1 MACVIAGYFQLRR
14 SFPSGVDRMNKQP
27 TLVLWLLLLGALS
40 ATGCQSMA
48 WPAMWPFP
56 DRERTTHEGPRQR
69 IEAIEQLASQ
79 SDGTDSPKQ
88 REIVEQL
95 ARQIQ
100 KEPDPLVRAAIVQ
113 TVVEYRVPLALQVL
127 EAGLGDTDGMVRTAC
142 CRALGKRAD
151 TTSVARLGQVLRNDK
166 KQDVR
171 MAAADALGKIKTNE
185 SMQALVA
192 AVEDRDPAMQYV
204 GIQAMKSVSGKDYG
218 GDIAAW
224 KQLAGGGEPP
234 LPPAPSIAE
243 RIRSVSPY

>member
-1 MACVIAGYFQLRR
+1 
-14 SFPSGVDRMNKQP
+14 MNKQSSH
-27 TLVLWLLLLGALS
+27 VHGLLLLAALT

-69 IEAIEQLASQ
+69 IEAIEQLVDQ

-100 KEPDPLVRAAIVQ
+100 KEPDPLVRATIIQ
-113 TVVEYRVPLALQVL
+113 TLVAYRVPLAQQVM
-127 EAGLGDTDGMVRTAC
+127 EAGLSDGDAVVRLAC
-142 CRALGKRAD
+142 CRALGKRAEAA
-151 TTSVARLGQVLRNDK
+151 SIPRLGQVLRNDK
-166 KQDVR
+166 NQDVR
-171 MAAADALGKIKTNE
+171 MAAAEALGQIKTTE
-185 SMQALVA
+185 SLQALVA
-192 AVEDRDPAMQYV
+192 AVDDRDPAMQYV

-224 KQLAGGGEPP
+224 KQVASGGSPP
-234 LPPAPSIAE
+234 LPPGPSIAE